1 MGDTRVQKIISETL
15 EEWKTFWA
23 PAAPVPTAD
32 AELQDDGN
40 GPTEAADAAP
50 APPTREQLLEKAA
63 EEELKTFVG
72 AIIYD
77 GDDAAALLNMLQS
90 QVGLKAPLPQDGRM
104 VLHWDA
110 AKELE
115 ASEAYTKSHNVFS
128 RRPGIRKQ
136 QASFIR
142 KIADGIFTDVP
153 LHVLLCFDGG
163 SHACANEI
171 TRHKGFE
178 WSKLEMMPIA
188 ESLTQRETYCWAAG
202 GMKRRKTSVAG
213 VSALS
218 RLAGRETAL
227 MGVKKDTPAP
237 KAMPFKWI
245 DASVQRSWVDANS
258 ITKSTGAFRSDPF
271 GEAAGKNTGPMNFMA
286 WSSAMDMTNQKD
298 KDMVGKHDNGASA
311 SVVEDLQDG
320 AMVPLSFFERE
331 VAVAKELLNQTSCAR
346 LIDCSPSG
354 TDMCFAAMDLKI
366 YTCVVCKSAQHFDIV
381 QKALKHKLITA
392 MNDSLNS
399 RFFLS
404 NARLGL
410 GGEGDGAGG
419 GTTNGTTTGGTRA
432 GTTTGGTNVDND
444 GMIEDEPAPPNSPS
458 EDDGSSSE

>member
-1 MGDTRVQKIISETL
+1 M
-15 EEWKTFWA
+15 
-23 PAAPVPTAD
+23 
-32 AELQDDGN
+32 
-40 GPTEAADAAP
+40 
-50 APPTREQLLEKAA
+50 
-63 EEELKTFVG
+63 
-72 AIIYD
+72 
-77 GDDAAALLNMLQS
+77 
-90 QVGLKAPLPQDGRM
+90 
-104 VLHWDA
+104 
-110 AKELE
+110 
-115 ASEAYTKSHNVFS
+115 
-128 RRPGIRKQ
+128 
-136 QASFIR
+136 
-142 KIADGIFTDVP
+142 
-153 LHVLLCFDGG
+153 
-163 SHACANEI
+163 
-171 TRHKGFE
+171 
-178 WSKLEMMPIA
+178 
-188 ESLTQRETYCWAAG
+188 
-202 GMKRRKTSVAG
+202 
-213 VSALS
+213 
-218 RLAGRETAL
+218 
-227 MGVKKDTPAP
+227 
-237 KAMPFKWI
+237 
-245 DASVQRSWVDANS
+245 QRSWVDANS
-258 ITKSTGAFRSDPF
+258 ITKSTGAFRSDRF

-286 WSSAMDMTNQKD
+286 WSSATFSPEFSWDFWASFSAWGFLLLQAMDMTNQKD

-311 SVVEDLQDG
+311 NVVEDLQDG

-432 GTTTGGTNVDND
+432 GTTTGGTNGDND

>member
-1 MGDTRVQKIISETL
+1 MAFSFGLFRVKPKCAR
-15 EEWKTFWA
+15 WKTFWA

-136 QASFIR
+136 RASFIR

-245 DASVQRSWVDANS
+245 DAPGSFGHFG
-258 ITKSTGAFRSDPF
+258 TPFAF
-271 GEAAGKNTGPMNFMA
+271 
-286 WSSAMDMTNQKD
+286 QKLD
-298 KDMVGKHDNGASA
+298 HSLTIA
-311 SVVEDLQDG
+311 
-320 AMVPLSFFERE
+320 FF
-331 VAVAKELLNQTSCAR
+331 CAR
-346 LIDCSPSG
+346 LAHSFLLCRG
-354 TDMCFAAMDLKI
+354 FGAA
-366 YTCVVCKSAQHFDIV
+366 Q
-381 QKALKHKLITA
+381 
-392 MNDSLNS
+392 
-399 RFFLS
+399 
-404 NARLGL
+404 L
-410 GGEGDGAGG
+410 GGCQFHYQIHGG
-419 GTTNGTTTGGTRA
+419 F
-432 GTTTGGTNVDND
+432 
-444 GMIEDEPAPPNSPS
+444 SQ
-458 EDDGSSSE
+458 